1 MFGRKPAEGAGG
13 GSSANA
19 QSTPPAKKG
28 FAAGL
33 FGTSATPRS
42 APGASKPA
50 PRTPQAEL
58 RDDDLPGMFTR
69 ATTLLENIQ
78 RRVSASSGA
87 RGASGTPD
95 DADNARQFMR
105 VNEVKR
111 LTTRMRAGVATLA
124 DAGEKGAWEAQL
136 AFLESE
142 TATAVEA
149 VLTAASPAPAVVRP
163 PETRNETTTREA
175 GDMFTGLDVSPAPPP
190 PPTTTTTTPSPG
202 IRASPGM
209 PPPPSPKPASAVV
222 SPSPKPVPAPESASA
237 SVALGGG
244 GLGLFSGLD
253 VSPAPRPASPETRAS
268 PGTPPP
274 PPPPPASPGISLEP
288 PPPPLDASAFSTPAT
303 TVPSEAPAAT
313 APAETERGANDTA
326 APVSFPSEEK
336 GPSRRRPRVRVGY
349 ARDDDARETAE
360 IAASLD
366 PTPEKGGDGS
376 RPVSTPEAES
386 AEAAAARA
394 ESDAARDAEAERRE
408 NLETKQKADVVRK
421 WKAAVVIQ
429 SHYRGRR
436 TRAAVSKMLAAMAA
450 ATAAAAKE
458 DLERAARASRAA
470 TRIQAAHRAR
480 SARAEVQKMRSAAQ
494 AAAAAVLAA
503 EAEIRAAEAA
513 EAAAAAEQ
521 EAAAA
526 EAAEHRAR
534 EAAASQIQAALR
546 GRFARLEVSRRRVAA
561 AAARDAAARAAFE
574 EQRAREAAA
583 TRIQSA
589 SRAKAAR
596 AEFERRRNAA
606 RLAALHRDEKKYD
619 DTARKAARDAAADLG
634 FERTGHQTGHQT
646 GQTGHAGHADG
657 AREDHEGEDEEEACS
672 PSKETSL
679 VNESGRVGTEK
690 KTADETKNATD
701 AEKKDGKIFLL
712 DAEATLGVAAAA
724 AAATEVLDLAR
735 RSSSLTSSEAVEAFA
750 SALDRAAAAVANAA
764 REARRCVGA
773 PQPVPPQEPRGFAPP
788 SFDLISF

>member
-50 PRTPQAEL
+50 PKTPQSEL

-87 RGASGTPD
+87 RGASGTAD

-111 LTTRMRAGVATLA
+111 LTTRMRAGVATLT

-136 AFLESE
+136 AFLDSE

-175 GDMFTGLDVSPAPPP
+175 GDMFAGLDVSPAPPP
-190 PPTTTTTTPSPG
+190 PPPTTTTPSPG
-202 IRASPGM
+202 IRASPGT
-209 PPPPSPKPASAVV
+209 PAPPSPNPASPVV
-222 SPSPKPVPAPESASA
+222 SPSPKTAVAGAPSVSAPVPAPESA

-253 VSPAPRPASPETRAS
+253 VSPAPRPASPGIRAS

-303 TVPSEAPAAT
+303 TVPPEAPAAT
-313 APAETERGANDTA
+313 GPAEAERDATDSA
-326 APVSFPSEEK
+326 APFSSEET
-336 GPSRRRPRVRVGY
+336 GPRRRPRVRVGY
-349 ARDDDARETAE
+349 ARDDDTRTTRNETP
-360 IAASLD
+360 SRLD
-366 PTPEKGGDGS
+366 PKPEKGGDGS
-376 RPVSTPEAES
+376 RLVSTPDAES
-386 AEAAAARA
+386 AEARA
-394 ESDAARDAEAERRE
+394 ESDAARAAEAKRRE
-408 NLETKQKADVVRK
+408 QRETKQKADVVLK

-429 SHYRGRR
+429 SHYRGHR
-436 TRAAVSKMLAAMAA
+436 TRAEVSKMLAAMAA

-458 DLERAARASRAA
+458 DLERKERASRAA

-480 SARAEVQKMRSAAQ
+480 SARAEVQKMRSAAK
-494 AAAAAVLAA
+494 AAEAAVLAA

-534 EAAASQIQAALR
+534 EAAASRIQAALR
-546 GRFARLEVSRRRVAA
+546 GRFARMEVSRRRVAA
-561 AAARDAAARAAFE
+561 AAARDAAARADFE

-606 RLAALHRDEKKYD
+606 RLAALNRDEKKFED
-619 DTARKAARDAAADLG
+619 DTARKAARDAAADLC
-634 FERTGHQTGHQT
+634 FERTGHQTGQT
-646 GQTGHAGHADG
+646 VG
-657 AREDHEGEDEEEACS
+657 AREDDEGEDEEDACS

-679 VNESGRVGTEK
+679 VNESGRVGTEEK
-690 KTADETKNATD
+690 KADETAT
-701 AEKKDGKIFLL
+701 EPEDGFLL

-724 AAATEVLDLAR
+724 AAATEVLEHAR
-735 RSSSLTSSEAVEAFA
+735 RSSALTSSEAVEAFA

-773 PQPVPPQEPRGFAPP
+773 PQPEPLEPRGAENAAPP